1 MARKPSDIVQP
12 NLRIREDLR
21 ARLEKAA
28 AKNRVSINREMINR
42 LTDSFELKVRLG
54 SEELLDGLKVAWAH
68 IERATLHH
76 PDLQANLINAA
87 AALVAANKKAD
98 QAAIAAAIEQV
109 EKAINVIELDR
120 LAALRKPTS

>member
-76 PDLQANLINAA
+76 HDLQADLINAA

>member
-1 MARKPSDIVQP
+1 MARRPSDIVSP

-28 AKNRVSINREMINR
+28 VKNRVSINREMINR

-87 AALVAANKKAD
+87 AALVAANKKTD
-98 QAAIAAAIEQV
+98 PAAITAAIEQV

-120 LAALRKPTS
+120 LTALRKPTS